1 MNKRKKQRNRKK
13 KQRNKQRNKEL
24 KKETKN
30 QKKKKERKKQRK
42 GKGGGKRDR
51 KGRLSNHE
59 MIQAEWNTA
68 MRWVPLSTQHDRG
81 VRRPAPPKGSV
92 EPPSRRKMVQ

>member
-13 KQRNKQRNKEL
+13 KQRNKQRNKES

-30 QKKKKERKKQRK
+30 QKKKQRK
-42 GKGGGKRDR
+42 GKGVGKRDR

-59 MIQAEWNTA
+59 MNRAEWNTVV
-68 MRWVPLSTQHDRG
+68 RWVSLSTQHDRG
-81 VRRPAPPKGSV
+81 VRRPAPPKGPV
-92 EPPSRRKMVQ
+92 EPPTRRKMVQ